1 MLDIVRIT
9 SKAGTKRLYD
19 IKSTCKI
26 KQILEKS
33 CQEFNLDFKDCYYLS
48 FDPQGKEILNQDFTV
63 RKCKL
68 SNGSRMYLQI
78 GDDVILNNQVEKKIT
93 KDGNIVNKTLE
104 EIYLKQGFR
113 PGLQSLST
121 IKNQWTLTDFKLM
134 DNQFEYVIKAQKES
148 ICKKL
153 NIAPDLANDFQSYL
167 RKQSFHQYR
176 LGYLY
181 GTVDEN
187 KVVNVFNIYEPC
199 QENLEILEDPN
210 LLKVEKLAQELKL
223 VRVGCILG
231 IPLRNDETLFT
242 GSELLSLALLQFE
255 HNEKQPFVIIRV
267 TMDKSNVQMDSF
279 ELSQQF
285 IEMIKKGAI
294 IEEGNVSTNL
304 KVEQQFTAIVEGK
317 KAENVDVNFFLTNVP
332 IGYEC
337 DSKFVYKFP
346 KFNRNDDI
354 PTVQHVKNQLR
365 EINRQGWT
373 FESLLL
379 DFHLL
384 LFLMTFIGDEETLE
398 LVRGVLD
405 NNVSYGHKIL
415 LQNF

>member
-1 MLDIVRIT
+1 MLDLIRIT

-19 IKSTCKI
+19 IKSTWKI
-26 KQILEKS
+26 KQILESS
-33 CQEFNLDFKDCYYLS
+33 CKEFNLEIKDYYYLS
-48 FDPQGKEILNQDFTV
+48 LDPQGKEILDKEFTV

-78 GDDVILNNQVEKKIT
+78 GDDLILNSHVEKKIT
-93 KDGNIVNKTLE
+93 QDGNIVNKTLE

-153 NIAPDLANDFQSYL
+153 NIAPGLANDFQSYL

-187 KVVNVFNIYEPC
+187 KVVKVFNIYEPL
-199 QENLEILEDPN
+199 QENLEILEDSN
-210 LLKVEKLAQELKL
+210 LLKVEKLAQELSL

-231 IPLRNDETLFT
+231 IPSRTDENLFT
-242 GSELLSLALLQFE
+242 GSELLSLALQQFE

-285 IEMIKKGAI
+285 IEIVKKGAI
-294 IEEGNVSTNL
+294 IEEGNISSNL

-317 KAENVDVNFFLTNVP
+317 RAQNVDINFFLINVP

-337 DSKFVYKFP
+337 ESKFVYKFP
-346 KFNRNDDI
+346 KFNRDDDI

-405 NNVSYGHKIL
+405 NNISYGHKIL